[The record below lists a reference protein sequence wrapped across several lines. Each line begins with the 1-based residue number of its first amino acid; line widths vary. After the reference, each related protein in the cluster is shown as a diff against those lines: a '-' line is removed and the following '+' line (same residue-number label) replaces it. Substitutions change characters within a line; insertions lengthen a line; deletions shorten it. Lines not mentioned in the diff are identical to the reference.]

1 MAVDV
6 HIGSIETVIEAI
18 DGGPARQALIA
29 DVLRALKAELDRERI
44 EADRRAR
51 DTAAPVRSFGRN
63 V

>member
-18 DGGPARQALIA
+18 EGGPARQALIA
-29 DVLRALKAELDRERI
+29 DVLRALQAELERTRI
-44 EADRRAR
+44 ETERRAR
-51 DTAAPVRSFGRN
+51 DTAAPGRSFGRR